1 MKPLFLF
8 VCACFLTIHSFGQHY
23 YKDLVLSG
31 ELSKKR
37 ALYESSRVK
46 AVRINSF
53 DNRDQP
59 IEGFTCNQAVTNNYT
74 ELKTVTQ
81 DPISGSTENASY
93 FNQKGQLVRTI
104 DTSEGNKTVV
114 NYSYDEAGR
123 ISGITS
129 QSNSP
134 GGFSIRE
141 QHTWYYDAQGRP
153 QRMVKIK
160 NGADTTQIELVLDE
174 KGNVI
179 EEKSR
184 LRGVLQPSV
193 YYYYDGENRLTD
205 VVRYNN
211 RAKRLLPDYI
221 FEYDEENKL
230 RTMLTPM
237 EGMGDY
243 QKWYYTYN
251 DKGLK
256 QKDECYS
263 KSRVLIGRIEYQ
275 YQY

>member
-8 VCACFLTIHSFGQHY
+8 VCACFLTIYSFGQHY

-31 ELSKKR
+31 ELTKKR
-37 ALYESSRVK
+37 ALYESSKVK

-59 IEGFTCNQAVTNNYT
+59 IEGFTCNQAFTNNYS
-74 ELKTVTQ
+74 ELKTVTK
-81 DPISGSTENASY
+81 DPISGATENASF
-93 FNQKGQLVRTI
+93 FNQKGQLTRTI
-104 DTSEGNKTVV
+104 DTSEGNRTIV
-114 NYSYDEAGR
+114 NYSYDEAGKLAL
-123 ISGITS
+123 ITS

-134 GGFSIRE
+134 GGFSNRE
-141 QHTWYYDAQGRP
+141 QHQWYYDQQGRP
-153 QRMVKIK
+153 QRMIKIK
-160 NGADTTQIELVLDE
+160 NGTDTTHIELVLDE

-184 LRGVLQPSV
+184 VRGVLQPSV

-243 QKWYYTYN
+243 QKWYYSY
-251 DKGLK
+251 DEKGLK
-256 QKDECYS
+256 QKDECYN
-263 KSRVLIGRIEYQ
+263 KSRVLIGRMEYQ